1 MKGVL
6 QSQTP
11 GARHRTG
18 ESWEQ
23 TGHHSPL
30 VRTICQMALSA
41 LWSVWT
47 DVRNTL
53 DSLLVTRLIA
63 VTKHPTKATLGREG
77 LSRT

>member
-23 TGHHSPL
+23 TGHHSP
-30 VRTICQMALSA
+30 CQMVGLPA
-41 LWSVWT
+41 
-47 DVRNTL
+47 VRP
-53 DSLLVTRLIA
+53 SQ
-63 VTKHPTKATLGREG
+63 HCG
-77 LSRT
+77 LSGLMSETH